1 MRPLTSLAR
10 RRSMRP
16 LTSFAEFYGKT
27 KHNKLVPGCI
37 AFVVRCTL
45 TGKHSV
51 QPVNSFAEF

>member
-1 MRPLTSLAR
+1 
-10 RRSMRP
+10 MRP